1 MENTKAKTGKR
12 IPIKEAKE
20 IGIKNGYNQ
29 VIITAWDINTNT
41 TSVCTWGK
49 SMEDCDQAA
58 EGGNFVKKALG
69 WPEKLTNE
77 KPSRVK
83 KLERET
89 TQLREDNDRL
99 REVLNE
105 VKKTISRCISI
116 KDLWTYPN
124 IKDSQFDDEAKA
136 LNSMLNK
143 LKEAEQLL
151 NSTSLDH
158 P

>member
-1 MENTKAKTGKR
+1 MENTKTGKR

-20 IGIKNGYNQ
+20 IGVKNGYNQ

-58 EGGNFVKKALG
+58 QGGNFVKKALG

-89 TQLREDNDRL
+89 TQLREENERL
-99 REVLNE
+99 MKSAQKLVDWNTKYPPGKIYSYGSAKVMESELQELVSESEQILYDIEN
-105 VKKTISRCISI
+105 KK
-116 KDLWTYPN
+116 PN
-124 IKDSQFDDEAKA
+124 
-136 LNSMLNK
+136 NY
-143 LKEAEQLL
+143 
-151 NSTSLDH
+151 
-158 P
+158 